1 MEIPVR
7 ALDQKEKGEIKP
19 MRNNALRDTI
29 HSGAKVVQGIAASKD
44 AVSDAFEEGKDTVT
58 KFLKE
63 TRHTAEDWVDEA
75 THNIKRFP
83 IGSVVMAFT
92 VGALFGVLLS
102 RNGRS

>member
-1 MEIPVR
+1 
-7 ALDQKEKGEIKP
+7 
-19 MRNNALRDTI
+19 MRNNALRDTMN
-29 HSGAKVVQGIAASKD
+29 SGAKVVQGIAASKD
-44 AVSDAFEEGKDTVT
+44 VVSDAIEEGKDTVT

-63 TRHTAEDWVDEA
+63 TRHAAEDWVDEA

>member
-1 MEIPVR
+1 
-7 ALDQKEKGEIKP
+7 
-19 MRNNALRDTI
+19 MRDNVLRSTI
-29 HSGAKVVQGIAASKD
+29 NSGAKVVQGLAASKD

-63 TRHTAEDWVDEA
+63 SRDTVEDVLSEA

-83 IGSVVMAFT
+83 IGSVVMAFS
-92 VGALFGVLLS
+92 VGALFGVLIAS